1 MLKCSEIIVIKLVT
15 TEEGTKLQKE
25 QSFQCK
31 IVMRVAEGGR
41 MEGITRPS
49 KKN

>member
-1 MLKCSEIIVIKLVT
+1 MLKCSEKTVIKLVT
-15 TEEGTKLQKE
+15 MEEGTKIKKE
-25 QSFQCK
+25 KGFQCK
-31 IVMRVAEGGR
+31 IVIRVAEGGR